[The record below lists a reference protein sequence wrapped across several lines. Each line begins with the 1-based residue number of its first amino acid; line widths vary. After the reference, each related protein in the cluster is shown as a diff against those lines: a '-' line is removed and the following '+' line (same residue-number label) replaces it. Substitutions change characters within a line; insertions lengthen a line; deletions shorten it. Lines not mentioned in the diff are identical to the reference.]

1 MQAPVLSGP
10 QYLRE
15 GLKLVLSPSLRL
27 FVLLPL
33 AVNLLLFGGLI
44 WFAGHEFSLWVDALM
59 PSLPD
64 WLSFLSYILWP
75 LFVALVVLMVFFTF
89 TMLANVIAAPF
100 NGFLAEKV
108 EVVVR
113 GQDTFPAF
121 SWGELVA
128 MVPRTFGREMRKLGY
143 FLPRA
148 IGLFI
153 LSFIPVVNVVA
164 APLWLV
170 FGVWMMAIQYI
181 DYPADNNK
189 MSWQD
194 MLAWL
199 RQKRWQSLGFG
210 GITYLAL
217 MIPGVNVL
225 MMPAA
230 VAGATLFWVRERSAL
245 AQCRQAAPRHVGAGL
260 PAMPA
265 CQDQLG
271 WKTAPPHPP
280 PSSPLPDL
288 HDHPAGIGRQG
299 QALFGLALAGVDD
312 VHRRL
317 GQLLVLLHH
326 LGDFFGGA
334 AGTRSQL
341 AHFVGDH
348 GKATA
353 LLAGAGGLDGRV
365 ERQQVGLAGDVADG
379 LDDRANHLGLLVQR
393 LDAVGGVLHRAFQPA
408 HHVHGLGHH
417 VGGLARAASVSSE
430 VL

>member
-44 WFAGHEFSLWVDALM
+44 YFAGHQFSLWVDALM
-59 PSLPD
+59 PTLPD
-64 WLSFLSYILWP
+64 WLSFLTYILWP
-75 LFVALVVLMVFFTF
+75 LFVALVLLMVFFSF
-89 TMLANVIAAPF
+89 TLLANIIAAPF

-113 GQDTFPAF
+113 GQDNFPPF
-121 SWGELVA
+121 SWAELMA
-128 MVPRTFGREMRKLGY
+128 MVPRTLSREMRKLGY

-153 LSFIPVVNVVA
+153 LSFIPVVNVIA

-170 FGVWMMAIQYI
+170 FGIWMMAIQYI

-199 RQKRWQSLGFG
+199 RAKRWQSMGFG

-230 VAGATLFWVRERSAL
+230 VAGATLFWVRER
-245 AQCRQAAPRHVGAGL
+245 
-260 PAMPA
+260 
-265 CQDQLG
+265 
-271 WKTAPPHPP
+271 T
-280 PSSPLPDL
+280 
-288 HDHPAGIGRQG
+288 
-299 QALFGLALAGVDD
+299 
-312 VHRRL
+312 
-317 GQLLVLLHH
+317 
-326 LGDFFGGA
+326 
-334 AGTRSQL
+334 
-341 AHFVGDH
+341 
-348 GKATA
+348 
-353 LLAGAGGLDGRV
+353 
-365 ERQQVGLAGDVADG
+365 
-379 LDDRANHLGLLVQR
+379 
-393 LDAVGGVLHRAFQPA
+393 
-408 HHVHGLGHH
+408 
-417 VGGLARAASVSSE
+417 
-430 VL
+430 

>member
-1 MQAPVLSGP
+1 MQAHVLSGP

-15 GLKLVLSPSLRL
+15 GLKLVLSPNLRM

-33 AVNLLLFGGLI
+33 AINLLLFGGLI
-44 WFAGHEFSLWVDALM
+44 YFAGHEFSLWLDALM
-59 PSLPD
+59 PTLPS

-75 LFVALVVLMVFFTF
+75 LFVALLVLMVFFTF
-89 TMLANVIAAPF
+89 TLVANVIAAPF

-113 GQDTFPAF
+113 GQDPFPAF

-153 LSFIPVVNVVA
+153 LSLIPVVNVIA

-189 MSWQD
+189 TSWQD

-199 RQKRWQSLGFG
+199 RQKRWQSMGFG

-217 MIPGVNVL
+217 LIPGVNVL

-230 VAGATLFWVRERSAL
+230 VAGATLFWVRER
-245 AQCRQAAPRHVGAGL
+245 
-260 PAMPA
+260 
-265 CQDQLG
+265 
-271 WKTAPPHPP
+271 
-280 PSSPLPDL
+280 
-288 HDHPAGIGRQG
+288 
-299 QALFGLALAGVDD
+299 
-312 VHRRL
+312 
-317 GQLLVLLHH
+317 
-326 LGDFFGGA
+326 
-334 AGTRSQL
+334 
-341 AHFVGDH
+341 
-348 GKATA
+348 
-353 LLAGAGGLDGRV
+353 
-365 ERQQVGLAGDVADG
+365 
-379 LDDRANHLGLLVQR
+379 N
-393 LDAVGGVLHRAFQPA
+393 
-408 HHVHGLGHH
+408 
-417 VGGLARAASVSSE
+417 
-430 VL
+430 

>member
-15 GLKLVLSPSLRL
+15 GLKLVLSPNLRL

-33 AVNLLLFGGLI
+33 AINLLLFGGMI
-44 WFAGHEFSLWVDALM
+44 YFAGHQFALWLDALM
-59 PSLPD
+59 PTLPN

-75 LFVALVVLMVFFTF
+75 LFVALLVLMVFFTF
-89 TMLANVIAAPF
+89 TLVANILAAPF

-113 GQDTFPAF
+113 GEDNFPAF

-148 IGLFI
+148 IALFI
-153 LSFIPVVNVVA
+153 LSFIPVVNVIA
-164 APLWLV
+164 APLWLM

-199 RQKRWQSLGFG
+199 RSKRWQSLGFG

-230 VAGATLFWVRERSAL
+230 VAGATLFWVKE
-245 AQCRQAAPRHVGAGL
+245 
-260 PAMPA
+260 
-265 CQDQLG
+265 
-271 WKTAPPHPP
+271 
-280 PSSPLPDL
+280 
-288 HDHPAGIGRQG
+288 
-299 QALFGLALAGVDD
+299 
-312 VHRRL
+312 
-317 GQLLVLLHH
+317 
-326 LGDFFGGA
+326 
-334 AGTRSQL
+334 
-341 AHFVGDH
+341 
-348 GKATA
+348 GKA
-353 LLAGAGGLDGRV
+353 V
-365 ERQQVGLAGDVADG
+365 ERT
-379 LDDRANHLGLLVQR
+379 
-393 LDAVGGVLHRAFQPA
+393 GG
-408 HHVHGLGHH
+408 
-417 VGGLARAASVSSE
+417 
-430 VL
+430 

>member
-15 GLKLVLSPSLRL
+15 GLKLVLSPNLRM

-44 WFAGHEFSLWVDALM
+44 YFAGHEFSLWLDALM
-59 PSLPD
+59 PTLPG

-75 LFVALVVLMVFFTF
+75 LFVALLVLMVFFTF
-89 TMLANVIAAPF
+89 TLVANVIAAPF

-113 GQDTFPAF
+113 GKDPFPAF

-128 MVPRTFGREMRKLGY
+128 MVPRTFSREMRKLGY

-153 LSFIPVVNVVA
+153 LSLIPVVNVVA

-199 RQKRWQSLGFG
+199 RQKRWQSMGFG

-217 MIPGVNVL
+217 LIPGVNVL

-230 VAGATLFWVRERSAL
+230 VAGATLFYVRER
-245 AQCRQAAPRHVGAGL
+245 
-260 PAMPA
+260 
-265 CQDQLG
+265 
-271 WKTAPPHPP
+271 T
-280 PSSPLPDL
+280 
-288 HDHPAGIGRQG
+288 
-299 QALFGLALAGVDD
+299 
-312 VHRRL
+312 
-317 GQLLVLLHH
+317 
-326 LGDFFGGA
+326 
-334 AGTRSQL
+334 
-341 AHFVGDH
+341 
-348 GKATA
+348 
-353 LLAGAGGLDGRV
+353 
-365 ERQQVGLAGDVADG
+365 
-379 LDDRANHLGLLVQR
+379 
-393 LDAVGGVLHRAFQPA
+393 
-408 HHVHGLGHH
+408 
-417 VGGLARAASVSSE
+417 
-430 VL
+430 